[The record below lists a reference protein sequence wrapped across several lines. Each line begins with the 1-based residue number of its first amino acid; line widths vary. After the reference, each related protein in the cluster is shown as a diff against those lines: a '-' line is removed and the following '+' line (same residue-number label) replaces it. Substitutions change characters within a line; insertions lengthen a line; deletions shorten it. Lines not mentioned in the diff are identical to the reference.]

1 MTPKQKKLMDTAITL
16 FQKRGF
22 KSVTVEE
29 ICRTADVSKMTFYKH
44 FRNKKD
50 LVQKTLKKL
59 YEGAIDEGKTIL
71 KSSKPH
77 RERIANLLEWKI
89 QMLDQFTPPML
100 MDMKD
105 FDPALMDFIQEKS
118 SESLSLFEEFI
129 RDGQKDGVFREN
141 LNIGFLMHIFQ
152 ILTKVFF
159 LRILSSILHPMRT
172 IFGSIWIFFFMAW
185 QTGRTKYEPNQ

>member
-1 MTPKQKKLMDTAITL
+1 MTPKQKKLMDTALAL
-16 FQKRGF
+16 FQKSGF

-44 FRNKKD
+44 FRNKED
-50 LVQKTLKKL
+50 LVLQIIKHL

-77 RERIANLLEWKI
+77 RERIADLLEWKI

-100 MDMKD
+100 LDMKN
-105 FDPALMDFIQEKS
+105 FDPALMHFIQEKS
-118 SESLSLFEEFI
+118 SESLSLFEDFI

-152 ILTKVFF
+152 ILSNSFF
-159 LRILSSILHPMRT
+159 SENLEQYFTS
-172 IFGSIWIFFFMAW
+172 
-185 QTGRTKYEPNQ
+185 YEDYIREYLDFLFYGLADRESKT

>member
-1 MTPKQKKLMDTAITL
+1 MTPKQKKLMDTALAL

-44 FRNKKD
+44 FRNKED
-50 LVQKTLKKL
+50 LVLQIIKHL
-59 YEGAIDEGKTIL
+59 YEGALDEGKTIL

-77 RERIANLLEWKI
+77 RERIADLLEWKI

-100 MDMKD
+100 LDMKD
-105 FDPALMDFIQEKS
+105 FDPALVHFIQEKS
-118 SESLSLFEEFI
+118 SESLSLFENFI
-129 RDGQKDGVFREN
+129 KDGQKDGVFREN

-152 ILTKVFF
+152 ILSNSFF
-159 LRILSSILHPMRT
+159 SENFEQYFTS
-172 IFGSIWIFFFMAW
+172 
-185 QTGRTKYEPNQ
+185 YEDYIREYLDFLFYGLAEREQKT

>member
-1 MTPKQKKLMDTAITL
+1 MTPKQKKLMDTALAL

-44 FRNKKD
+44 FRNKED
-50 LVQKTLKKL
+50 LVLQIIKHL

-77 RERIANLLEWKI
+77 RERIADLLEWKI

-100 MDMKD
+100 LDMKD
-105 FDPALMDFIQEKS
+105 FDPALMHFIQEKS
-118 SESLSLFEEFI
+118 SESLSLFEDFI
-129 RDGQKDGVFREN
+129 KDGQKDGVFREN

-152 ILTKVFF
+152 ILSNSFF
-159 LRILSSILHPMRT
+159 SENLEQYFTS
-172 IFGSIWIFFFMAW
+172 
-185 QTGRTKYEPNQ
+185 YEDYIREYLDFLFYGLADRESKT

>member
-1 MTPKQKKLMDTAITL
+1 MTPKQKKLMDTALAL
-16 FQKRGF
+16 FQKSGF

-44 FRNKKD
+44 FRNKED
-50 LVQKTLKKL
+50 LVLQIIKHL

-77 RERIANLLEWKI
+77 RERIADLLEWKI

-100 MDMKD
+100 LDMKD
-105 FDPALMDFIQEKS
+105 FDPALMHFIQEKS
-118 SESLSLFEEFI
+118 SESLSLFEDFI

-152 ILTKVFF
+152 ILSNSFF
-159 LRILSSILHPMRT
+159 SENLEQYFTS
-172 IFGSIWIFFFMAW
+172 
-185 QTGRTKYEPNQ
+185 YEDYIREYLDFLFYGLADRESKT